1 MPPAILLA
9 PVARP
14 PSRHP
19 SRCAR
24 AVAVI
29 FAGWCALGSAPALAE
44 KADNAKPMNI
54 EADQLRHDE
63 LAQTSVFTGNVVVT
77 KGTIVLRGSKL
88 EVRQDKDGYQAGTV
102 TGSADKR
109 AFFRQKRDTAPG
121 APDEFIEGEGVTIR
135 YDGKADSVRFANRAE
150 LRLYRGSKLSDQI
163 SGDVIVYN
171 NTTDVF
177 TVDGKNTSKNPGE
190 AGSAPGRVRAVIAP
204 RDGALPSARPD
215 NQAPLRPSVRLEG
228 TQK

>member
-1 MPPAILLA
+1 M
-9 PVARP
+9 
-14 PSRHP
+14 
-19 SRCAR
+19 
-24 AVAVI
+24 AVV
-29 FAGWCALGSAPALAE
+29 FAGLCALGGAPALAE

-88 EVRQDKDGYQAGTV
+88 EVRQDKDGYQTGTV
-102 TGSADKR
+102 TGTADKR

-121 APDEFIEGEGVTIR
+121 APDEFIEGEGTTIR

-171 NTTDVF
+171 NSTDVF

-190 AGSAPGRVRAVIAP
+190 AGSGSGRVRAVIAP
-204 RDGALPSARPD
+204 RDGALPPARPD
-215 NQAPLRPSVRLEG
+215 NQVPLRPSVRLEG